1 VVQLYVRDVAASVA
15 RPEKELRA
23 FAKVELAPGETRTVR
38 FTLAPRAL
46 SFWDPARGDWFAEPG
61 EFELGIGASA
71 QDLRVRASFEL
82 EPA

>member
-1 VVQLYVRDVAASVA
+1 VRDVAASVA

-38 FTLAPRAL
+38 FTLEPRAL
-46 SFWDPARGDWFAEPG
+46 SFWDPQRKDWFAEPG
-61 EFELGIGASA
+61 EFELCVGASS
-71 QDLRVRASFEL
+71 QDLRSRAAFVL